1 MKEHFHPNFCLN
13 GRNYAYEDLS
23 EVAYSLVK
31 EGEPYEQLIGDFL
44 LDWLSYKSYIDQKTS
59 GSTGEPKWIPIPKLS
74 MVNSSKA
81 TSKRF
86 DLEPGS
92 HVLNCLGMETIA
104 GKMMLVRAM
113 VSGWKIDC
121 IEPTA
126 NPLEYFRE
134 PLDLTAMVP
143 LQLQN
148 SLDKIQNVSKIIVGG
163 APMPSGLLA
172 SLPKSGTEIY
182 ESYGM
187 TETASHIALRKL
199 QAVPEDQNR
208 EEVLE
213 PFEVIEGVHLET
225 DERGCL
231 VIHASHL
238 SDKPFVTND
247 LVKLESDTHFRWL
260 GRLDH
265 VINSGGV
272 KLVPEKL
279 EDRMSAVLK
288 DRFFLGSLP
297 DKELGERLIL
307 VVETD
312 TDPKPSLQA
321 LRDSGLF
328 TKYEIPREV
337 YGTPHFKETSFGKI
351 NRRDIVKEII
361 KGQ

>member
-1 MKEHFHPNFCLN
+1 MKEHFHHEFYLN

-31 EGEPYEQLIGDFL
+31 EGEPYEKLIGDFL
-44 LDWLSYKSYIDQKTS
+44 LDWLSDSSFIDQKTS
-59 GSTGEPKWIPIPKLS
+59 GSTGEPKWIQIPKIS

-86 DLEPGS
+86 HLEPGS
-92 HVLNCLGMETIA
+92 RVLNCLGMETIA

-121 IEPTA
+121 VQPTA
-126 NPLEYFRE
+126 NPLENFKQ

-148 SLDKIQNVSKIIVGG
+148 SLKKLRKVSKIIVGG
-163 APMPSGLLA
+163 APMPSELLA
-172 SLPKSGTEIY
+172 ALPKSGTEIY

-187 TETASHIALRKL
+187 TETASHVALRKL
-199 QAVPEDQNR
+199 KSVPEDQDR

-213 PFEVIEGVHLET
+213 PFEAIEGVHFET
-225 DERGCL
+225 DERSCL
-231 VIHASHL
+231 IIHASHL

-247 LVKLESDTHFRWL
+247 LVKLEGETRFRWL

-279 EDRMSAVLK
+279 EDRMSGMIK
-288 DRFFLGSLP
+288 DRFFLSSLP
-297 DKELGERLIL
+297 DQELGEKMVLI
-307 VVETD
+307 VETD
-312 TDPKPSLQA
+312 KDPNGYLQA
-321 LRDSGLF
+321 LRDSKQF
-328 TKYEIPREV
+328 SKYEIPREA
-337 YGTPHFKETSFGKI
+337 YQIPHFEETSFGKI
-351 NRRDIVKEII
+351 NRRDIVKEIM
-361 KGQ
+361 KNR